1 MKTVKL
7 TVLALF
13 MVLTNLVCAQESE
26 MKKISTE
33 EKVKVETKDL
43 TQKLNLTPAQE
54 KTAGSAILQRIQ
66 QQEADKEK
74 FKGDKEGLKEAH
86 KTNNQSFEKTI
97 KGLLTAD
104 QLKKY
109 EQMLVEKL

>member
-13 MVLTNLVCAQESE
+13 MVFTNLLCAQESE
-26 MKKISTE
+26 LKKLSTE
-33 EKVKVETKDL
+33 EKVKVENKEL
-43 TQKLNLTPAQE
+43 TQKLGLTTTQE

-74 FKGDKEGLKEAH
+74 FKGNKEGLKEAH
-86 KTNNQSFEKTI
+86 KTNNQLFEKTI
-97 KGLLTAD
+97 KGMLTPD
-104 QLKKY
+104 QITKY
-109 EQMLVEKL
+109 EQMLKEKL